1 MREILF
7 VEDNDQLRELYAG
20 YLRDGGFSVVEVKL
34 AETALELL
42 GQRTPDL
49 VLLDLGMPPGE
60 MSGIEMLARLREN
73 PAWAEIDVVILS
85 GIGDQINPDLASRLR
100 VGAVLAKA
108 AVRGEGLVRVVRDIL
123 DPETGA
129 G

>member
-1 MREILF
+1 VREILF

-20 YLRDGGFSVVEVKL
+20 YLRDAGFSVVEVKL

>member
-1 MREILF
+1 VREILF